1 MAHLKAYIIG
11 KPEGL
16 RNPDLPAQLS
26 KWFEVVRT
34 DGYVAVEPE
43 RMSTLVD
50 QNLFLAVHRRPPTI
64 GEVGCALAHLGAWR
78 FLAESNLPDLA
89 VFEDD
94 TKLLVPDLSPII
106 ESTASLRGPWYLTL
120 QQIST
125 DRWLWQVLIKRQ
137 RINRA
142 WIQPRGTV
150 GYIISREAALLG
162 VSDFEANGGRIQG
175 TSDRWPGPAGHFK
188 YYQAL
193 PPTIGSSDGGVSY
206 IGQRQ
211 ANLEPLAIRL
221 RRFFSILAS
230 SDTSIHTKRGLVLL
244 KIGRTLRFLCS
255 VHFATAWYSVR
266 WGAKAS
272 TTNLEFGH
280 GRQRGRRRD

>member
-1 MAHLKAYIIG
+1 MKAYIIG

-26 KWFEVVRT
+26 KWFEVVKT

-43 RMSTLVD
+43 RMLAPVD
-50 QNLFLAVHRRPPTI
+50 QNLFLAVHRRPPTV
-64 GEVGCALAHLGAWR
+64 GEVGCALAHLGAWK
-78 FLAESNLPDLA
+78 FLAESNLPHLA

-94 TKLLVPDLSPII
+94 TKLLVADMAPII

-125 DRWLWQVLIKRQ
+125 DRWLWQAFLKWP
-137 RINRA
+137 RIRRV

-150 GYIISREAALLG
+150 GYIISREAAELG

-175 TSDRWPGPAGHFK
+175 TSDRWPGPAGCFK

-193 PPTIGSSDGGVSY
+193 PPAIGASDGGVSY

-211 ANLEPLAIRL
+211 ADLEPLASRL
-221 RRFFSILAS
+221 TRFFSILAY
-230 SDTSIHTKRGLVLL
+230 SDAPMHTKRGLVLL
-244 KIGRTLRFLCS
+244 KVGRTARFLFS

-272 TTNLEFGH
+272 TTNLDFGH